1 MLEAAEELAELDE
14 HTLDEVTTAIVARV
28 MGDVSVHD
36 DAVQLLNAV
45 PTAAR
50 WIVELVVEV
59 QLEAS
64 RAPLRVYPCGLR
76 MPR

>member
-1 MLEAAEELAELDE
+1 MLEALEELAEIDE
-14 HTLDEVTTAIVARV
+14 HALDEVTTAGVARV
-28 MGDVSVHD
+28 MGDTSVHAH
-36 DAVQLLNAV
+36 AVQLLNAV
-45 PTAAR
+45 PPAAR

-64 RAPLRVYPCGLR
+64 RAPLGVYPCGLR